1 MGHMAY
7 VFIVQVNFSGYKYKY
22 FSSQGE
28 NKKRSHKENGLIF
41 LETVWPHFRTLLR
54 IIRGL
59 FWIFFEIFLAYI
71 KLVW

>member
-28 NKKRSHKENGLIF
+28 NKKQKKEV
-41 LETVWPHFRTLLR
+41 TKKM
-54 IIRGL
+54 
-59 FWIFFEIFLAYI
+59 A
-71 KLVW
+71 